1 MGSSHHHH
9 HHSSGRENLY
19 FQGAGLSFHVE
30 DMTCGHCAGVIKG
43 AIEKTVPGAA
53 VHADP
58 ASRTVVVGGVS
69 DAAHIAEIIT
79 AAGYTPE

>member
-1 MGSSHHHH
+1 MCTAHQHHA
-9 HHSSGRENLY
+9 ETTT
-19 FQGAGLSFHVE
+19 APIDADLSFHVE

-43 AIEKTVPGAA
+43 AIEKTLPGAA

-79 AAGYTPE
+79 AAGYTPEARA

>member
-1 MGSSHHHH
+1 MCNGHQHNH
-9 HHSSGRENLY
+9 ETTAAPVN
-19 FQGAGLSFHVE
+19 AGLSFHVE

-58 ASRTVVVGGVS
+58 ASRTVVVGGAS

-79 AAGYTPE
+79 AAGYTPEARA

>member
-1 MGSSHHHH
+1 MCTAHQHHA
-9 HHSSGRENLY
+9 EITTAPDN
-19 FQGAGLSFHVE
+19 AGLSFHVE

-69 DAAHIAEIIT
+69 DAARIAEIIT
-79 AAGYTPE
+79 AAGYTPEARA

>member
-1 MGSSHHHH
+1 MCNGHQHHH
-9 HHSSGRENLY
+9 ETTTAAPV
-19 FQGAGLSFHVE
+19 GADLSFHVE

-58 ASRTVVVGGVS
+58 ASRIVVVGGVS
-69 DAAHIAEIIT
+69 DAAQIAEIIT
-79 AAGYTPE
+79 AAGYTPEARA

>member
-1 MGSSHHHH
+1 MCNGHQHHH
-9 HHSSGRENLY
+9 EATTAAPV
-19 FQGAGLSFHVE
+19 GADLSFHVE

-79 AAGYTPE
+79 AAGYTPEARA

>member
-1 MGSSHHHH
+1 MCTAHQHHA
-9 HHSSGRENLY
+9 ETTAAPDI
-19 FQGAGLSFHVE
+19 AGFSFHVE

-79 AAGYTPE
+79 AAGYTPEARA

>member
-1 MGSSHHHH
+1 MCTAHEHHP
-9 HHSSGRENLY
+9 ETAAPVN
-19 FQGAGLSFHVE
+19 AEVSFRVD

-58 ASRTVVVGGVS
+58 VSRTVSVGGVS
-69 DAAHIAEIIT
+69 DAAQIAEIIT
-79 AAGYTPE
+79 AAGYTPQANV

>member
-1 MGSSHHHH
+1 MCNGHQHHH
-9 HHSSGRENLY
+9 ETTTAAPV
-19 FQGAGLSFHVE
+19 GADLSFHVE

-58 ASRTVVVGGVS
+58 SSRTVVVGGVS
-69 DAAHIAEIIT
+69 DVARIAEIIT
-79 AAGYTPE
+79 AAGYTPEARA

>member
-1 MGSSHHHH
+1 MCNGHQHDH
-9 HHSSGRENLY
+9 ETTTAAPV
-19 FQGAGLSFHVE
+19 GADLSFHVE

-69 DAAHIAEIIT
+69 DAVQIAEIIT
-79 AAGYTPE
+79 AAGYTPEARA

>member
-1 MGSSHHHH
+1 MCTAHQHHA
-9 HHSSGRENLY
+9 ET
-19 FQGAGLSFHVE
+19 ATAPDDADLSFHVE

-58 ASRTVVVGGVS
+58 ASRTVLVGGVS
-69 DAAHIAEIIT
+69 DAARIAEIIT
-79 AAGYTPE
+79 AAGYTPAARS

>member
-1 MGSSHHHH
+1 MCNGHQHHH
-9 HHSSGRENLY
+9 ETTTAAP
-19 FQGAGLSFHVE
+19 FGADLSFHVE

-69 DAAHIAEIIT
+69 DAAQIAEIIT
-79 AAGYTPE
+79 AAGYTPEARA

>member
-1 MGSSHHHH
+1 MCNGHQHHH
-9 HHSSGRENLY
+9 ETTTAAPV
-19 FQGAGLSFHVE
+19 GADLSFHVE

-69 DAAHIAEIIT
+69 DAARIAEIIT
-79 AAGYTPE
+79 AAGYTPEARA